1 MVVVLSA
8 LVINTVVDK
17 GPIIFLKLGE
27 LEGGESDGMIH
38 PTERDKDW
46 FDGGGR
52 FVNYTKV
59 MNEVTNNKYNLS
71 PRKQFGSSDFAYGNT
86 QYSGTL
92 VVLDTKREKDIKIGI
107 KYKFDPMQEGECLIN
122 ERLKSALKVGQDE

>member
-27 LEGGESDGMIH
+27 LDGGEFDGMIH
-38 PTERDKDW
+38 PTQRDKDW
-46 FDGGGR
+46 WDNDGGR

-59 MNEVTNNKYNLS
+59 MNEVTDNKYNLS
-71 PRKQFGSSDFAYGNT
+71 PRKQFG
-86 QYSGTL
+86 
-92 VVLDTKREKDIKIGI
+92 
-107 KYKFDPMQEGECLIN
+107 
-122 ERLKSALKVGQDE
+122 